1 MKPKQRRGP
10 MIQDVTLT
18 GNGRLRPAARRAPA
32 DPSMAL
38 PRYEL
43 RAHYFGPADT
53 ELEVWQLSSP
63 ATPALTAPVR
73 IAA

>member
-1 MKPKQRRGP
+1 
-10 MIQDVTLT
+10 MILDPSPTSA
-18 GNGRLRPAARRAPA
+18 GRLRPAGRQAPA

-53 ELEVWQLSSP
+53 ELEVWQLWG
-63 ATPALTAPVR
+63 LMY
-73 IAA
+73 